1 MELEPVPSSFRFRWR
16 SFASSGGAA
25 SRQAGARRRSIR
37 WAIAAAGFI
46 VGIGCAQQPAPAPL
60 DARAPD
66 VRYEPTPMRVV
77 QQMLWLADAN
87 SADVVY
93 DLGCGDARIVI
104 TAVRR
109 FGARGVCV
117 DIDPRRIA
125 ESRENAHRAGV
136 ADRIRFLNE
145 DLFTTRIG
153 DATVV
158 MLFLSP
164 ALNVRLRPK
173 LLRELRPGTRIV
185 SHWHDMD
192 DWRPDLTAHV
202 LSDGKDRPVYLW
214 TISAR

>member
-1 MELEPVPSSFRFRWR
+1 VEQEPVPSSFRFRWR
-16 SFASSGGAA
+16 SRGFSGGAA
-25 SRQAGARRRSIR
+25 SRQAAGHRRSIR
-37 WAIAAAGFI
+37 CAIVAAGFI
-46 VGIGCAQQPAPAPL
+46 VGIGFAQQPVLAPP

-66 VRYEPTPMRVV
+66 VRYEPTPMKVV

-125 ESRENAHRAGV
+125 ESRENAQRAGV

-145 DLFTTRIG
+145 DLFSARIG

-164 ALNVRLRPK
+164 ALNVKLRPK
-173 LLRELRPGTRIV
+173 LLRELKPGTRIV
-185 SHWHDMD
+185 SHWHNMD
-192 DWRPDLTAHV
+192 DWKPDLTAHV
-202 LSDGKDRPVYLW
+202 LSDGKHRPIYLW
-214 TISAR
+214 TVPSR